1 MDRIKISNKIT
12 MFVRKYKYVALVLLL
27 GVVLMMIPGKSRD
40 SDPAAAAQTVE
51 TQAAGDSVRDELAA
65 ILSMVK
71 GAGKVEVML
80 TVASGAETIYQ
91 TDDDVAS
98 TPDSSSAKNST
109 VIITDAARVQGGLVR
124 QENPAQYL
132 GVIVVCEGADS
143 PAVRLAIVEA
153 VSDVTGLGADRI
165 SVLKMK

>member
-1 MDRIKISNKIT
+1 M
-12 MFVRKYKYVALVLLL
+12 
-27 GVVLMMIPGKSRD
+27 
-40 SDPAAAAQTVE
+40 
-51 TQAAGDSVRDELAA
+51 
-65 ILSMVK
+65 
-71 GAGKVEVML
+71 
-80 TVASGAETIYQ
+80 
-91 TDDDVAS
+91 
-98 TPDSSSAKNST
+98 
-109 VIITDAARVQGGLVR
+109 R